1 MKYIKQH
8 LWAVVVALGLV
19 AGGFLHATVAHAGAM
34 GDYMENKGVDWLLR
48 GQTFTPPATQYW
60 ALFTDTCTDAGPGTE
75 VSTSGTAYAR
85 ASVTA
90 SMANWSGT
98 QGTGTTVAS
107 SGTGGTTYN
116 NVAISY
122 SASTAAWGN
131 VQSTGL
137 MDAASAGN
145 RLVCINLSAALSVSG
160 AGFTLQFPVNSLSF
174 QIDN

>member
-1 MKYIKQH
+1 MKSFKQH
-8 LWAVVVALGLV
+8 LFALVVALGLV
-19 AGGFLHATVAHAGAM
+19 GGGFLHASLAHAGAM
-34 GDYMENKGVDWLLR
+34 SDYMENKGVDWLLR
-48 GQTFTPPATQYW
+48 GQAFTPPATQYW

-90 SMANWSGT
+90 SLANWSGT

-107 SGTGGTTYN
+107 AGTSGTSYN
-116 NVAISY
+116 NVAIAY
-122 SASTAAWGN
+122 AASAAAWGN
-131 VQSTGL
+131 VQSVGL

-145 RLVCINLSAALSVSG
+145 RLVCINLSAALNVSG
-160 AGFTLQFPVNSLSF
+160 AGFTLQFPAAALSF